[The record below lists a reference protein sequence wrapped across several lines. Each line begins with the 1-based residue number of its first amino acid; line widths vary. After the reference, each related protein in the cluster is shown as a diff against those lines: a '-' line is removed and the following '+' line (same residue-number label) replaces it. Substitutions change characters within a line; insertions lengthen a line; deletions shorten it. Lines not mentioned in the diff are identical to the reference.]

1 MPVLTMFVPAIL
13 VWSSAICWSVWLC
26 MGARNLTD
34 KILATGFPITAFV
47 VCGFEHSIANRY
59 FLPIGRALAVGS
71 AAPLSVSGAFNNL
84 MLVTFSAGPSS
95 LRRSIGR
102 CI

>member
-1 MPVLTMFVPAIL
+1 
-13 VWSSAICWSVWLC
+13 
-26 MGARNLTD
+26 MGARSVTD
-34 KILATGFPITAFV
+34 KILAIIFPITAFIA
-47 VCGFEHSIANRY
+47 CGFEHSVANRY
-59 FLPIGRALAVGS
+59 FLPIGSALAVGS

-84 MLVTFSAGPSS
+84 MLVMFLAGPSA